1 MRETLLTV
9 RIANEQ
15 DVVMVRQR
23 ADQISTELGFSR
35 ADSTRV
41 ATAVSEIARNALQYA
56 GGGKAEFVVSSEPQ
70 GGRLDVYVSDSGGG
84 ISDIDRIL
92 QGSYQSSSGLG
103 LGIIGS
109 RRLMDELDVDTSEE
123 GTTVRL
129 TRWLPDDAPALSRE
143 RTEEIVRELT
153 RGRPRSPIEEIQ
165 RHNQEL
171 LGALD
176 REREAREEAE
186 AANRARDDFFALL
199 SHELRT
205 PLTSILGWTDFLK
218 NTELGTDEQMAVGAI
233 RKSGDALTNLISQL
247 LEVSRVLTGKMTLD
261 LELVDLN
268 EIVREATDML
278 RPTAEG
284 KNVAL
289 TSRVEEEPV
298 ELEGDR
304 NRLRQV
310 VWNLLSNAIKF
321 TREGGSVSVEI
332 STRPGEVEIV
342 ITDTGVGIAPE
353 MLPLIFERLHQAD
366 QDQASQGLGLG
377 LSLVKHYVELHGGM
391 VRAESEGL
399 GEGSRFTVT
408 LPLDR

>member
-23 ADQISTELGFSR
+23 ADQIATELGFSR

-56 GGGKAEFVVSSEPQ
+56 EGGKAEFVVSSQPD
-70 GGRLDVYVSDSGGG
+70 GDRLDVYVSDSGGG
-84 ISDIDRIL
+84 IRDIERIMN
-92 QGSYQSSSGLG
+92 GTYQSSSGLG

-109 RRLMDELDVDTSEE
+109 QRLMDELEVDSSEE

-129 TRWLPDDAPALSRE
+129 TRWLPDDAPVLNRQ
-143 RTEEIVRELT
+143 RTEQLVTELT

-176 REREAREEAE
+176 REREARAEAE

-205 PLTSILGWTDFLK
+205 PLTSILGWTDFLR
-218 NTELGTDEQMAVGAI
+218 NSELQTEEQMAVASI
-233 RKSGDALTNLISQL
+233 RNSGEALTNLISQL
-247 LEVSRVLTGKMTLD
+247 LEVSRILTGKIT
-261 LELVDLN
+261 LELEPVDLN
-268 EIVREATDML
+268 EIVKEATDML

-284 KNVAL
+284 KRIAL
-289 TSRVEEEPV
+289 TVRLEKEPV

-310 VWNLLSNAIKF
+310 VWNLLSNALKF
-321 TREGGSVSVEI
+321 TREEGRVWVEVSKGDEAKIEI
-332 STRPGEVEIV
+332 R
-342 ITDTGVGIAPE
+342 DTGVGISPE
-353 MLPLIFERLHQAD
+353 ALPLIFERLHQAD
-366 QDQASQGLGLG
+366 QDQAREGLGLG
-377 LSLVKHYVELHGGM
+377 LSLVKHFVELHGGT

-399 GEGSRFTVT
+399 GTGATFVVT
-408 LPLDR
+408 LPADRA